1 MHFALTTRWNAGR
14 HSSGEAIIEEIL
26 DLGFDRVELGYD
38 LRIDLVPGVQAMVRN
53 GCITVDTVHNFCP
66 VPVGAPRGHPEIYTL
81 SDPDRRTRAS
91 AVEHT
96 GRTIRFAAEIGAK
109 AVVLHAGN
117 VDMPRMTDRL
127 VALYQEGKL
136 YTPAYERT
144 KLKLQMKR
152 EKKVR
157 KQLPHLYASLEQLL
171 PVLEECRVRLG
182 IENLPTW
189 EAIPTEVEIEQL
201 LKHFNSDYLGYWHD
215 IGHAQVRE
223 NLGMINHE
231 RWLER
236 LQPWLV
242 GMHIHDVQP
251 PVFDHLMPPNG
262 KVDFDRLKR
271 FAQLDIFR
279 VFEPITMEEPN
290 AIARA
295 KQFIEDKW
303 SH

>member
-1 MHFALTTRWNAGR
+1 M
-14 HSSGEAIIEEIL
+14 IEEIL
-26 DLGFDRVELGYD
+26 DLGFNRVELGYD
-38 LRIDLVPGVQAMVRN
+38 LRMDLVPGVQAMVAN
-53 GCITVDTVHNFCP
+53 GSIHVDTLHNFCP
-66 VPVGAPRGHPEIYTL
+66 VPMGAPKGHPEIYTP
-81 SDPDRRTRAS
+81 SDPDRRIRES

-109 AVVLHAGN
+109 AVVMHAGN

-127 VALYQEGKL
+127 VALYQAGKM
-136 YTPAYERT
+136 YSPAYEKT
-144 KLKLQMKR
+144 KLKLQIKR
-152 EKKVR
+152 EKKVK
-157 KQLPHLYASLEQLL
+157 KQLTYLYASLEQLL
-171 PVLEECRVRLG
+171 PVLEECRIRLA

-189 EAIPTEVEIEQL
+189 EAIPTEVEIETL

-251 PVFDHLMPPNG
+251 PVFDHLSPPAG
-262 KVDFDRLKR
+262 KFDFERIKR
-271 FAQLDIFR
+271 FAILDIFR
-279 VFEPITMEEPN
+279 VFEPSSMEPSD
-290 AIARA
+290 AVAHSKI
-295 KQFIEDKW
+295 FIEKIW
-303 SH
+303 NN